1 MKKKDLSTGEKIKFV
16 IMTYGIVLV
25 FAMNIGV
32 DAKTAGLYA
41 LWASL
46 FIIFCIIYSF
56 FTKDK

>member
-1 MKKKDLSTGEKIKFV
+1 MKKKDLSTGEKISFI

-25 FAMNIGV
+25 FAMNIGINS
-32 DAKTAGLYA
+32 KTAGLYA
-41 LWASL
+41 FCASL